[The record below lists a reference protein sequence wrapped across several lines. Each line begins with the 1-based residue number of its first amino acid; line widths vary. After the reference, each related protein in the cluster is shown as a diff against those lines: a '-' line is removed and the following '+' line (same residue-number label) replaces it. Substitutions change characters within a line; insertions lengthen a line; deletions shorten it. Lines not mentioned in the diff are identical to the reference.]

1 MMTEKDDLDR
11 ARNVER
17 AFRIKKDL
25 YVVGSLERGVTVYN
39 QQVRAHNLVWA
50 LWELGQRGERPVGG
64 VAVVGGGITGLT
76 SFAAI
81 LALFASRMS
90 VCMFAPLLAA

>member
-25 YVVGSLERGVTVYN
+25 YIVGSLERGVTVYN
-39 QQVRAHNLVWA
+39 QQVRAHNLVCA
-50 LWELGQRGERPVGG
+50 LWELEQRGERHVGR
-64 VAVVGGGITGLT
+64 VAVVGGGITG
-76 SFAAI
+76 
-81 LALFASRMS
+81 
-90 VCMFAPLLAA
+90 VCTENLI